1 MRTLLQRLSRRSLRL
16 DRSIESP
23 DGEGSVFDLDVVHR
37 GFKESLLVARL
48 FRRPARYVRGRR
60 DR

>member
-1 MRTLLQRLSRRSLRL
+1 MRTLPQRLSRRSLRL

-23 DGEGSVFDLDVVHR
+23 DGEESVFELDVVHR

>member
-1 MRTLLQRLSRRSLRL
+1 MRTLPQRLSRRWLRL

-23 DGEGSVFDLDVVHR
+23 DGEESVFELDVVHR

>member
-16 DRSIESP
+16 DRSIEAS
-23 DGEGSVFDLDVVHR
+23 DGQESVFDLDVVHR